1 MRMIHLIT
9 GEDALLPNIG
19 YLFQGYNIIKGNP
32 LSPQGYD
39 PGFSRLH
46 IFDAEYTENRK
57 TPDRRYKIPDHTDG
71 TKQVSCNM
79 KASAETMHTQKQYKD
94 TLNVKASAS
103 VSGGT
108 AIWQA
113 SFSASTEYNRVSEQ
127 LKTNEKSVIKS
138 EASCTV
144 YGAAIHTNPPPKFTD
159 NFLNNL
165 KALGGDNPDYESFLD
180 SFGTHF
186 IAKMVMG
193 SR

>member
-1 MRMIHLIT
+1 M
-9 GEDALLPNIG
+9 LPNIG
-19 YLFQGYNIIKGNP
+19 YLFQGYNMIRGNP
-32 LSPQGYD
+32 LNPEGYD
-39 PGFSRLH
+39 PGFSRRN
-46 IFDAEYTENRK
+46 IFKAEYTEDRR
-57 TPDRRYKIPDHTDG
+57 TQDRRYKIPDHTDA
-71 TKQVSCNM
+71 TKQVSCNL
-79 KASAETMHTQKQYKD
+79 KASAETMKTQKQYKD

-127 LKTNEKSVIKS
+127 LKSNEKSVIKS

-159 NFLNNL
+159 NFFNNL
-165 KALGGDNPDYESFLD
+165 KALGDENPDYASFLD
-180 SFGTHF
+180 DFGTHF
-186 IAKMVMG
+186 VERVVMG